1 MSRRQAKTSGWTAF
15 DQQQR
20 QQNNRRARS
29 IDEPFPSLPSTV
41 QPANSFSK
49 NKHGQVKSFS
59 SVILPSLDFSA
70 PLQDDMKSKPSAAGS
85 SKGPQ
90 ISAVSQDKEF
100 DMVFRQLKELFG
112 WADDSL
118 IEDIMAATGSDFDQ
132 ASSFLKAMVPDQRS
146 EELKVDEVGDYSC
159 DSIEPSDNGKLMHER
174 KDVSWKEISEPAKMC
189 SVLEPLVGN
198 NNNNGIDKFTLSAE
212 NLFNNCA
219 QINAMLSQ
227 LTSVPVEPEWEE
239 DDVYLSCRKE
249 AIKKMRAATRHS
261 KAATNSFLRG
271 DHISAQQFSLE
282 AREEWKAAQSLNAK
296 AACEIL
302 SIRNEKNGIWILDLH
317 GLHASEAVQAVKERL
332 YMIEA
337 QVLSHKQ
344 SKQPRPLEFPNSFRT
359 KAEVWCDRYSDKC
372 NKLEQSDEQASHK
385 LKPVCLEVITG
396 IGNHSRGGAAL
407 PTAVKTFLAD
417 NGYWFDEARPGVIMV
432 RPKFRPS

>member
-1 MSRRQAKTSGWTAF
+1 MSWRRAKTSGWTAF

-20 QQNNRRARS
+20 QQNNCGTRS
-29 IDEPFPSLPSTV
+29 IYEPFPSLPSTV
-41 QPANSFSK
+41 QAANSFSK
-49 NKHGQVKSFS
+49 NKHGRVKSFS

-85 SKGPQ
+85 SRGPQ
-90 ISAVSQDKEF
+90 ISEVSQEKKF
-100 DMVFRQLKELFG
+100 DLVFRQLRELFG

-118 IEDIMAATGSDFDQ
+118 IEDIMAASGNDFDQ
-132 ASSFLKAMVPDQRS
+132 ASSFLKAMISDQS
-146 EELKVDEVGDYSC
+146 SQELKIDEVGNYSC
-159 DSIEPSDNGKLMHER
+159 DSMEPSGNGKLMHET

-189 SVLEPLVGN
+189 SVLEPFVGN
-198 NNNNGIDKFTLSAE
+198 NNNNVTDEFTLSAE
-212 NLFNNCA
+212 NLFKDCTE
-219 QINAMLSQ
+219 INAMLSR

-249 AIKKMRAATRHS
+249 AIKMMRAATRHS
-261 KAATNSFLRG
+261 KAATNSFSRG

-282 AREEWKAAQSLNAK
+282 ARKEWKAAQSLNAK

-302 SIRNEKNGIWILDLH
+302 SIRNKNNGIWILDLH

-344 SKQPRPLEFPNSFRT
+344 SKQQRPLEFPNSFRT
-359 KAEVWCDRYSDKC
+359 KAEAWRDKFSDKC
-372 NKLEQSDEQASHK
+372 NNLEQSDEQAAHK
-385 LKPVCLEVITG
+385 LKPICLEVITG

-407 PTAVKTFLAD
+407 PTAVKTFLTD